1 MSGLPLH
8 WVLYSTHVPT
18 GPTNLIWAL
27 HVSLPGWA
35 HSLEGGPNR
44 LGVACGHFS
53 REFDVGRLGTSCLGK
68 CRVCEICCGDLVEV
82 QLEKTSNAKA
92 VLGCIP
98 G

>member
-82 QLEKTSNAKA
+82 QLEKIA
-92 VLGCIP
+92 VF
-98 G
+98 

>member
-18 GPTNLIWAL
+18 GPTNLDRAL
-27 HVSLPGWA
+27 QVSPPGWA

-53 REFDVGRLGTSCLGK
+53 RKFDVGLDISVSANVECVRYTVGIGPK
-68 CRVCEICCGDLVEV
+68 C
-82 QLEKTSNAKA
+82 N
-92 VLGCIP
+92 
-98 G
+98 